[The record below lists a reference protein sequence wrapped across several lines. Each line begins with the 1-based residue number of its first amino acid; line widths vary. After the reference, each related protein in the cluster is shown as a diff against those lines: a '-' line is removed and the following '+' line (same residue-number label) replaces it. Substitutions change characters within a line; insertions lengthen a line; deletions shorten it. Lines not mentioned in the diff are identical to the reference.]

1 MGNAVEGNKT
11 SKDVAAAAVV
21 DTLPLEGEEQVEGSI
36 EGTKPQEK
44 SSSSSTSQK
53 KTKKKLPAKTSRSNR
68 AGPQFPV
75 GRVHRLLKEASQ
87 RNVGGTLGFTLPPSW
102 STLQLRFWSWLA
114 MLPGR

>member
-1 MGNAVEGNKT
+1 MFQSFINIIAFISLPATMPRGSKNAVEGNKT

-44 SSSSSTSQK
+44 GSSSSTSQK

-68 AGPQFPV
+68 AGLQFPV
-75 GRVHRLLKEASQ
+75 GR
-87 RNVGGTLGFTLPPSW
+87 
-102 STLQLRFWSWLA
+102 
-114 MLPGR
+114 